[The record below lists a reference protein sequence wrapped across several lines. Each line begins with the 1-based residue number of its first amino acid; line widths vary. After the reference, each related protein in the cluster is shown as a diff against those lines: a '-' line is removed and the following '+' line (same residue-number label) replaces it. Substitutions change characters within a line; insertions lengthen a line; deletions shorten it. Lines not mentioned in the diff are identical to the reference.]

1 MLAGY
6 GNDNNNDND
15 GKDED
20 VDSIDIPTT
29 WKINLILSFLCGGW
43 GPRADD
49 PGKPRNYLRT

>member
-6 GNDNNNDND
+6 DNDNDND